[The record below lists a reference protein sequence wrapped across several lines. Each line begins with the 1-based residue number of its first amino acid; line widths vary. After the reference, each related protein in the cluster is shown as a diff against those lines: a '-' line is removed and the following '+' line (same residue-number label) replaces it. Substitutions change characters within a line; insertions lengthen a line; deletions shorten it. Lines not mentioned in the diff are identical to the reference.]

1 MCDAS
6 NYVVGVVLGQR
17 VNKKLYVIYYAS
29 KILNDAHI
37 NYTTTE
43 KEVLTLV
50 FVLDK
55 FRSYFIKSKILVY
68 TYHATLKYLLTKKFA
83 KA

>member
-55 FRSYFIKSKILVY
+55 FRSYFIGSKILVY